1 MAQSGSLTF
10 LSASQA
16 VASSVEGGTSDRT
29 WYNIS
34 GGATNA
40 MHTSFVGLSN
50 VILDVIS
57 GSKNTLGYP
66 LSSSDINTDVALA
79 ATGASDTQYLNRAHI
94 PNSSFDE
101 GTMMTIG

>member
-40 MHTSFVGLSN
+40 VSYTHL
-50 VILDVIS
+50 
-57 GSKNTLGYP
+57 
-66 LSSSDINTDVALA
+66 
-79 ATGASDTQYLNRAHI
+79 RA
-94 PNSSFDE
+94 PE
-101 GTMMTIG
+101 T